1 MNLDFIVGHKPL
13 LAIEQMTREQ
23 CRSLIK
29 QAKDRLRQLRVEDP
43 MVYGIQ
49 RIFRGNRR
57 YHTCVAGM
65 GHRQLLATD
74 MGHSAL
80 WLTSS
85 REWAEHSKECF
96 EQDHPKM
103 GEIWSVFELPKTEAI
118 KLPCYK
124 LGRKYGEKKEMTG

>member
-1 MNLDFIVGHKPL
+1 MNLDFIDTLTKADSKVV
-13 LAIEQMTREQ
+13 IERA
-23 CRSLIK
+23 R
-29 QAKDRLRQLRVEDP
+29 DRLRQLRVTDP

-65 GHRQLLATD
+65 GHRQLLADD

-85 REWAEHSKECF
+85 REWADHCKECF
-96 EQDHPKM
+96 EKDHPKM
-103 GEIWSVFELPKTEAI
+103 GEIWSVFELPKTEAV
-118 KLPCYK
+118 KLPCYQ
-124 LGRKYGEKKEMTG
+124 LGRKYGERKEMTG